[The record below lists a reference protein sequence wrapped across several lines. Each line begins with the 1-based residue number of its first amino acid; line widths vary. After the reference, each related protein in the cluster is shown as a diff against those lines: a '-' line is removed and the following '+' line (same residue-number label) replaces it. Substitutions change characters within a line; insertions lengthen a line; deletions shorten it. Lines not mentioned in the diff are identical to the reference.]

1 MIKEPTSSVY
11 PESSVM
17 PEIVSKHFMSTGF
30 DDKVALLGLP
40 ASSTSSSYSVLEE
53 VDTCPSTDE
62 LGAERGRGIE
72 SGSVVFEDPR
82 ASENAGS
89 SVTARVVDTYRSM
102 SDEDA
107 SQFTTSGAAGDGD
120 RGTGSTAAGG
130 LAVVVVEGRRSGRRR
145 CSRDLLLRLFFKNL
159 AMRRPR
165 LLRRR
170 RPPDEDPRRRGFS
183 VLRRAAMAV
192 TTIPRSI
199 WRSNPCFSRKLTKVE
214 EQNCEICFSREKNER
229 IACVYARALLL
240 TRARAT
246 LAGRTMDVRMRT
258 RHRDA
263 LNCTYVHARAR
274 ED

>member
-1 MIKEPTSSVY
+1 MIKEPASSVY

-72 SGSVVFEDPR
+72 S
-82 ASENAGS
+82 ENAGS

-102 SDEDA
+102 SDEDD

-120 RGTGSTAAGG
+120 RGTGSTAAEG

-214 EQNCEICFSREKNER
+214 EQNCEICFSRETNER
-229 IACVYARALLL
+229 IACVYARACD
-240 TRARAT
+240 
-246 LAGRTMDVRMRT
+246 AGRPVA
-258 RHRDA
+258 RDDRCA
-263 LNCTYVHARAR
+263 HAH
-274 ED
+274 